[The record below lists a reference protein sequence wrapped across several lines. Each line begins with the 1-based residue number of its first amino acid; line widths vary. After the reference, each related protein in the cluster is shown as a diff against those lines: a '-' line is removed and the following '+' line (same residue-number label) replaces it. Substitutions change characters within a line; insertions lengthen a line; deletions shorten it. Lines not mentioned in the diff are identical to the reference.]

1 MKLVEWPL
9 IHLERSEGVLKTVLE
24 TEVLKESVPFPQLP
38 VLGPQGLVRLE
49 EFEEAGPHI

>member
-1 MKLVEWPL
+1 MEWPL

-24 TEVLKESVPFPQLP
+24 TEVLNEFVPFPQLP
-38 VLGPQGLVRLE
+38 VLGPQGVVRLE